1 MKEEI
6 QNQEELSLVAKG
18 AGIFSFGYV
27 FEVLVVFFTTVF
39 LTRILGVNDFGL
51 YSLGLVILQGGAI
64 LALFGLNNGAL
75 KYISAYLALNDKRKV
90 KGTIIQV
97 ILFPLIFGS
106 IISVFVF
113 LFSSFIANFFGKP
126 ELSPVI
132 KVFSLGIP
140 LFALMQ
146 SSEAVT
152 RSFKT
157 VRYKVLGEK
166 ILKPFLNFL
175 FVFVLYLLG
184 YRLLGMA
191 FAFVLS
197 VLITVL
203 FIISGIKK
211 IFPLISLKNIA
222 PEFETRKLFSTSSSL
237 MLIYVIIFLLH
248 WIDISMVGY
257 FLASEDVG
265 IYQVAV
271 KVSSLVLMSLAALNA
286 IFIPTISSLYHKEEK
301 EKLSSVFK
309 TVTRWGL
316 FLGLLILLVLVVSPK
331 EIMMIFGS
339 GFVLGISSLLILCF
353 GQLIYVGIGSSGNML
368 IMTGKEKIETL
379 NDIGVLILDVVLNL
393 ILIPKYGILGAAIAT
408 AFCLAVLNILRVLEV
423 YLLFKVHPFS
433 IKSFKGI
440 LSALFAFII
449 AFPLKYYF
457 FSDFHYLIDLF
468 LTSFVILISFSLFL
482 IFFKFEKEDK
492 FILKK
497 IKERLNF

>member
-1 MKEEI
+1 
-6 QNQEELSLVAKG
+6 
-18 AGIFSFGYV
+18 
-27 FEVLVVFFTTVF
+27 
-39 LTRILGVNDFGL
+39 
-51 YSLGLVILQGGAI
+51 
-64 LALFGLNNGAL
+64 
-75 KYISAYLALNDKRKV
+75 
-90 KGTIIQV
+90 
-97 ILFPLIFGS
+97 
-106 IISVFVF
+106 
-113 LFSSFIANFFGKP
+113 
-126 ELSPVI
+126 
-132 KVFSLGIP
+132 
-140 LFALMQ
+140 
-146 SSEAVT
+146 
-152 RSFKT
+152 
-157 VRYKVLGEK
+157 
-166 ILKPFLNFL
+166 
-175 FVFVLYLLG
+175 
-184 YRLLGMA
+184 MA

-423 YLLFKVHPFS
+423 LEVYLLFKVHPFS

-440 LSALFAFII
+440 LSALFTFFV